1 MVTADEKAF
10 VTACLEELSNGSQE
24 LGSLSAGRT
33 SAHTTHAQTHREVCS
48 KDRGATGSM
57 SLCRALEAHLQLRA
71 RNGADCL
78 FVEPGFI
85 TSLGGKKVV
94 QLELRHNE
102 QVVPISVCWDWDMK
116 LEAVAPRDE
125 GPETL
130 G

>member
-10 VTACLEELSNGSQE
+10 VTTCLEELSNGSQE
-24 LGSLSAGRT
+24 LSNLSVGTA
-33 SAHTTHAQTHREVCS
+33 AHASDAQRHEGFGG
-48 KDRGATGSM
+48 KDGVATGDM
-57 SLCRALEAHLQLRA
+57 ALCRTLEALLHLRA

-94 QLELRHNE
+94 QLELRQHE
-102 QVVPISVCWDWDMK
+102 QVVPVSICWDWDFK
-116 LEAVAPRDE
+116 LEAVAPRAEDSE
-125 GPETL
+125 AL